1 MMSRYLLVFALF
13 FTPLLAK
20 PLSPLEVNTL
30 YHSLRPDSISEQLA
44 FYSLY
49 PSSAAGRQA
58 LDQAW
63 HLLRKHRPDDATSAP
78 PLHLPTIDHSALISL
93 VHPPL
98 APAAPSLLTPD
109 QLQLIDSL
117 ANHLSNRHLKGF
129 LAQKKE
135 DLFSLPPAQIDLA
148 RALLL
153 YAFEGDEKKWE
164 KLRSYEAHLDL
175 MALQILAYLPVDAT
189 GKAKIAAINRLIFYD
204 QKFRFPPHST
214 SISDVDLYTFLPAV
228 LDQRKG
234 VCLGVS
240 VLYLALAQ
248 RIDLPLE
255 IITPPGHIYLRY
267 RQGETLINIETTAR
281 GISLPC
287 ASYLSLNTTALQKR
301 TIKEVIGLTFINQA
315 SSAWQRKDYR
325 ATLSLYEQAL
335 RFLPQDAP
343 LHFFLGYQHLL
354 NRDLKQGLAALKTA
368 LGLPEKETIYRSTLP
383 EDFLTGKVDLEG
395 IEAVF
400 SHVDETRASIVAK
413 QCRLKHVVRRHPK
426 FREGLFHLAITH
438 LQLSEHHQ
446 ALTCL
451 RRYQALDPYHPI
463 VAYYLAI
470 LSIHFFDYANAWHYL
485 HTAETLTKKHHHYPK
500 ALRELRHHLRM
511 LEPDPQTLPTDKQ
524 SSYLTDRSSSKHS
537 QHRAFFKKMSGCS
550 A

>member
-1 MMSRYLLVFALF
+1 MMSRYLLLF
-13 FTPLLAK
+13 TFLLTPLLAQ
-20 PLSPLEVNTL
+20 PLSPLEVSTL
-30 YHSLRPDSISEQLA
+30 YHSLRPDSIAEQLA

-49 PSSAAGRQA
+49 PSSAAGKQA

-63 HLLRKHRPDDATSAP
+63 RLLRKHRPDGVTTAP
-78 PLHLPTIDHSALISL
+78 PLDLPTIDHSALISL

-98 APAAPSLLTPD
+98 ASTAAPLLTAD
-109 QLQLIDSL
+109 QLQVIDSL
-117 ANHLSNRHLKGF
+117 ASHLNNRHLKGF
-129 LAQKKE
+129 FVRTKEALIALAPHE
-135 DLFSLPPAQIDLA
+135 IDLA

-153 YAFEGDEKKWE
+153 YAFDGDEKKWE

-175 MALQILAYLPVDAT
+175 MALQILAYLPIDAT
-189 GKAKIAAINRLIFYD
+189 DEAKIAAINRLIFYD

-228 LDQRKG
+228 LDQRTG

-248 RIDLPLE
+248 RIGLPLE

-267 RQGETLINIETTAR
+267 RSENTLINIETTAR

-287 ASYLSLNTTALQKR
+287 ASYLGLNTTALQKR

-315 SSAWQRKDYR
+315 SSAWQRKDYQT
-325 ATLSLYEQAL
+325 TLALYKQAL
-335 RFLPQDAP
+335 LFLPQDP
-343 LHFFLGYQHLL
+343 TLYFFLGYQHLL
-354 NRDLKQGLAALKTA
+354 NRHLKQGLNALKTA
-368 LGLPEKETIYRSTLP
+368 LCLPEKETIYRSTLP
-383 EDFLTGKVDLEG
+383 EDFLTGKVDLQG

-400 SHVDETRASIVAK
+400 SHIDETRASIVAK
-413 QCRLKHVVRRHPK
+413 QRQLKAVVQRHPK

-438 LQLSEHHQ
+438 LQLSEHHK

-451 RRYQALDPYHPI
+451 QRYDALDPHHPI

-470 LSIHFFDYANAWHYL
+470 LSLHFFDYASAWRYL
-485 HTAETLTKKHHHYPK
+485 HTAEDLTKKRHHYPK
-500 ALRELRHHLRM
+500 ALRELRHNLRT
-511 LEPDPQTLPTDKQ
+511 LEPDPTTLPPCAE
-524 SSYLTDRSSSKHS
+524 RS
-537 QHRAFFKKMSGCS
+537 FPPN
-550 A
+550 